1 LFFFW
6 SISLELSFLFSIFVP
21 CNRGNRRIM
30 KKIYVAPSAETL
42 WVGLA
47 MMIAASDS
55 VNSNVM
61 DDVPYGGVDEDGT
74 VPPSCRGFLL

>member
-1 LFFFW
+1 
-6 SISLELSFLFSIFVP
+6 
-21 CNRGNRRIM
+21 M